1 MVSTLHRSATM
12 SYLEADL
19 STLVSAENS
28 LPHAPVHLCN
38 EHSAL
43 AAVSPPA
50 DEVDHV
56 VVEDHGVVRPRPRH
70 PAHLPP
76 SLLLRA
82 ELEEGVEDLVVVET
96 LPVVKTSG
104 DEDPFSSLHRC
115 VLTSTSSRQPWAH
128 APGVRLSA
136 VAEDNEVWIEKI

>member
-12 SYLEADL
+12 SYLEAFVNPCFWSEL
-19 STLVSAENS
+19 

-104 DEDPFSSLHRC
+104 DEDPFSSLHRR

>member
-1 MVSTLHRSATM
+1 M
-12 SYLEADL
+12 SYLSTSAT
-19 STLVSAENS
+19 STLPSPLSLHTPSVSN
-28 LPHAPVHLCN
+28 HVVPVHLCN

-70 PAHLPP
+70 PAPPPP

-82 ELEEGVEDLVVVET
+82 KLEEGVEDLVVVET
-96 LPVVKTSG
+96 LPVVETSG
-104 DEDPFSSLHRC
+104 NEDLFSS
-115 VLTSTSSRQPWAH
+115 
-128 APGVRLSA
+128 
-136 VAEDNEVWIEKI
+136 

>member
-12 SYLEADL
+12 SYLEAVVNSCLCSD
-19 STLVSAENS
+19 S

-104 DEDPFSSLHRC
+104 DEDPLSSLHRR
-115 VLTSTSSRQPWAH
+115 VLTSTSSRQPWTH
-128 APGVRLSA
+128 APGVRLGA
-136 VAEDNEVWIEKI
+136 VAKNKEVWIEKI